1 MPKHQN
7 FWKILFAS
15 WSAGLTLARPRWS
28 LQKNFLKKNYDF
40 PERPLIKNIKNV
52 DFTMWFQI
60 LDVAMLESY
69 QSGLTIFKACYL
81 ETINDMEV
89 HRASIFTIT
98 KIAKSEVHFRAELST
113 VIFDRF
119 LAFIDQRIKLRYG
132 EEPIRVEHF
141 WRDFLHARWTHD
153 YTIGFIFTA
162 RWGSEFPTPEFAW
175 K

>member
-1 MPKHQN
+1 MVHSFIYFN
-7 FWKILFAS
+7 LD
-15 WSAGLTLARPRWS
+15 
-28 LQKNFLKKNYDF
+28 FLKTF
-40 PERPLIKNIKNV
+40 RNIKNV
-52 DFTMWFQI
+52 DFAMWFQI